1 MSEIPLLDV
10 SGLTAGFRNDKGKIN
25 VIEDVSFSLKPGETL
40 GLVGESGCGKSV
52 TAQTI
57 MGLLPRPPAF
67 VEQGSIRFEGEDLVA
82 ASAKRMQ
89 KIRGDRIGMIFQEP
103 MTSLNPTMTIGAQ
116 IAEVLFLHRGQGYG
130 QAVPLVIET
139 LKLVGIGNAERRLDQ
154 YPHELSG
161 GLRQRVMIAMAI
173 ICKPDLLIADEP
185 TTALDVTIQAQIME
199 LLQNLQSELG
209 LAILLITHD
218 LGVVANLCHRI
229 AVMYAGRIVETGTT
243 RAVLTSPRHP
253 YTAGLLA
260 SSTRSTLKGEMLSSI
275 PGMVPPPGSRGTG
288 CSFASRCPRAS
299 ERCRNTQPE
308 LIEGVACWHPEIAHA
323 A

>member
-1 MSEIPLLDV
+1 MSKTPLLDV
-10 SGLTAGFRNDKGKIN
+10 SGLTAGFRTERGNVR
-25 VIEDVSFSLKPGETL
+25 VIEDVSFSLRHGETL

-52 TAQTI
+52 TTQTI

-67 VEQGSIRFEGEDLVA
+67 VEKGAIWFEGEDLVS

-89 KIRGDRIGMIFQEP
+89 KIRGDRIGIIFQEP

-116 IAEVLFLHRGQGYG
+116 VAEVLQLHRSQNYS
-130 QAVPLVIET
+130 AAKPLVIET

-173 ICKPDLLIADEP
+173 ICKPELLIADEP
-185 TTALDVTIQAQIME
+185 TTALDVTIQAQIMD
-199 LLQNLQSELG
+199 LLRNLQGELG

-218 LGVVANLCHRI
+218 LGVVASLCHRV
-229 AVMYAGRIVETGTT
+229 AVMYAGRIVETGST
-243 RAVLTSPRHP
+243 ADVLHAPRHP

-260 SSTRSTLKGEMLSSI
+260 SSTRRATKGERLASI
-275 PGMVPPPGSRGTG
+275 PGLVPPPGARDVG
-288 CSFASRCPRAS
+288 CSFAGRCPRATA
-299 ERCRNTQPE
+299 RCRAETPD
-308 LIEGVACWHPEIAHA
+308 LKASVACWHPITAHA